1 MTFGKVRSGTNRKTV
16 RILLLG
22 GVMLLGSGLTASATE
37 SVFDHPV
44 QERAFPPTLQALG
57 AGLQK
62 HRTIRS
68 QFTQTKKI
76 SILQHPL
83 VTQGNLL
90 YAPEHGVYW
99 QTTSPFASEVVITPE
114 GYFQR
119 KKGRLVSQIPAS
131 ASSGAQGYLKAFL
144 LVFSG
149 DFQNL
154 QTLFSLSFLHSNQ
167 AWAVGLSSKDQ
178 LKKIIESIEISGE
191 LPAVL
196 KLIIIR
202 ETNGDLTRIELHGIN
217 HSTAPLSPTELQF
230 FE

>member
-1 MTFGKVRSGTNRKTV
+1 MSLRKRHVAPQRNIV

-37 SVFDHPV
+37 SVFEHPV
-44 QERAFPPTLQALG
+44 QEGAFPPALQALG

-68 QFTQTKKI
+68 QFTQTKRI

-90 YAPEHGVYW
+90 YSPEHGVYW
-99 QTTSPFASEVVITPE
+99 QTISPFASEVVITPE

-131 ASSGAQGYLKAFL
+131 ASSGAQGYLNAFL
-144 LVFSG
+144 LVLSG

-167 AWAVGLSSKDQ
+167 AWAVGLSPKDQ
-178 LKKIIESIEISGE
+178 LAKIIESIEISGE
-191 LPAVL
+191 FPAVL
-196 KLIIIR
+196 KLIVIR
-202 ETNGDLTRIELHGIN
+202 ETNGDLTRIELHGID

>member
-1 MTFGKVRSGTNRKTV
+1 MTFGKVRSGTNRKIV

-62 HRTIRS
+62 HRTI
-68 QFTQTKKI
+68 
-76 SILQHPL
+76 
-83 VTQGNLL
+83 TQGNLL

-149 DFQNL
+149 DFKNL

-202 ETNGDLTRIELHGIN
+202 ETNGGLTRIELHGIN